1 MRNIKWIFFDMGSTL
16 IDESAAMR
24 NSADSVACLHR
35 WEKQAKI
42 KMPNLS
48 ANRLGVSVRT

>member
-48 ANRLGVSVRT
+48 GKQVRRVH